1 MSAPPAS
8 AASLGASLAIQTRV
22 VGALLMREA
31 LTRFGR
37 HNVGFLWLFLEPML
51 FTAGVIVLWS
61 LAPHGVAQKVPIVP
75 FIATGYSTLL
85 LWRNCSFR
93 GIKAIEANRSLLNHR
108 HVRLMDIFAARML
121 LEVAGV
127 TASFCAVM
135 LALWATGFV
144 TAPHDMLVM
153 LAGWGLMAWF
163 SAALGT
169 TLGCL
174 SERSDLLERIWHPLS
189 YFLLFISGAFFMVA
203 WLPAEWRSAALW
215 VPMVH
220 ATELLR
226 AGYFGP
232 QQVTFAQPAYAL
244 LWCMGLS
251 LVALL
256 LLRDARSLLERRR

>member
-1 MSAPPAS
+1 VRPAPPPILP
-8 AASLGASLAIQTRV
+8 SLVIQMRV
-22 VGALLMREA
+22 IGALLMREV

-51 FTAGVIVLWS
+51 FTAGVILLWS
-61 LAPHGVAQKVPIVP
+61 LGQHSFTQKAPVVP
-75 FIATGYSTLL
+75 FIATGYSTML
-85 LWRNCSFR
+85 LWRNCSSR

-135 LALWATGFV
+135 SALWIMGLLA
-144 TAPHDMLVM
+144 APHDVLAM

-174 SERSDLLERIWHPLS
+174 SERTDLVERIWHPAS
-189 YFLLFISGAFFMVA
+189 YFLLFVSGAFFMVA
-203 WLPAEWRSAALW
+203 WLPPDWRAAALW

-226 AGYFGP
+226 SGYFGP
-232 QQVTFAQPAYAL
+232 QQATFHDPGYL
-244 LWCMGLS
+244 VLWCMGLT

-256 LLRDARSLLERRR
+256 LLRDTRSLLEERR

>member
-1 MSAPPAS
+1 MAPATP
-8 AASLGASLAIQTRV
+8 SLLPSLAIQARV
-22 VGALLMREA
+22 IGALLMREV

-51 FTAGVIVLWS
+51 FTGGVILLWS
-61 LAPHGVAQKVPIVP
+61 LGPHGMEQKAPIVP
-75 FIATGYSTLL
+75 FIATGYSTML

-135 LALWATGFV
+135 LALWATGLLA
-144 TAPHDMLVM
+144 APHDVLEM

-174 SERSDLLERIWHPLS
+174 SERSDLVERIWHPLS
-189 YFLLFISGAFFMVA
+189 YFLLFASGAFFMVA
-203 WLPAEWRSAALW
+203 WLPADWRAAALW

-232 QQVTFAQPAYAL
+232 QQATFHEPAYL
-244 LWCMGLS
+244 VVCCMVLTLG
-251 LVALL
+251 ALL
-256 LLRDARSLLERRR
+256 LLRDTLTLLEQRR

>member
-1 MSAPPAS
+1 MSIS
-8 AASLGASLAIQTRV
+8 RHTDTLAASLGAQVRV
-22 VGALLMREA
+22 IAALLMREV

-37 HNVGFLWLFLEPML
+37 HNLGFLWLFLEPML

-75 FIATGYSTLL
+75 FIATGYSMML
-85 LWRNCSFR
+85 LWRNCASR

-108 HVRLMDIFAARML
+108 QVRLMDLFAARML
-121 LEVAGV
+121 LEIAGV
-127 TASFCAVM
+127 TASFLFVL
-135 LALWATGFV
+135 LALWMTGYV
-144 TAPHDMLVM
+144 DPPHDMLAM
-153 LAGWGLMAWF
+153 LAGWTLMAWF
-163 SAALGT
+163 SASLGT

-174 SERSDLLERIWHPLS
+174 SERSDVVERIWHPLS
-189 YFLLFISGAFFMVA
+189 YFLLVISGTFFMVG
-203 WLPAEWRSAALW
+203 WLPIEWRSAALW

-232 QQVTFAQPAYAL
+232 RQATFEEPTYAL
-244 LWCMGLS
+244 LWCMGLT

-256 LLRDARSLLERRR
+256 LLRDTRSLLEQRR

>member
-1 MSAPPAS
+1 MDAAPPP
-8 AASLGASLAIQTRV
+8 LLPSLAIQARV
-22 VGALLMREA
+22 VGALLMREV

-51 FTAGVIVLWS
+51 FTAGVILLWS
-61 LAPHGVAQKVPIVP
+61 LGPQGTAQKAPIVP
-75 FIATGYSTLL
+75 FIATGYSTML
-85 LWRNCSFR
+85 LWRNCASR

-108 HVRLMDIFAARML
+108 NVRLMDIFAARML
-121 LEVAGV
+121 LELAGV

-135 LALWATGFV
+135 LALWSIGLLAT
-144 TAPHDMLVM
+144 PHDVLMM

-169 TLGCL
+169 VLGCL
-174 SERSDLLERIWHPLS
+174 SEHTELVERIWHPLS
-189 YFLLFISGAFFMVA
+189 YFLLFVSGAFFMVA
-203 WLPAEWRSAALW
+203 WLPAEWRAAALW

-232 QQVTFAQPAYAL
+232 QQVTFQEPAYL
-244 LWCMGLS
+244 VGWCMVLT

-256 LLRDARSLLERRR
+256 LLRDTRSLLEQRR

>member
-1 MSAPPAS
+1 MNPARVHLMT
-8 AASLGASLAIQTRV
+8 SLGIHVRV

-31 LTRFGR
+31 ITRFGR
-37 HNVGFLWLFLEPML
+37 RNVGFLWLFLEPML

-61 LAPHGVAQKVPIVP
+61 LAPHGVAQKVPVVP
-75 FIATGYSTLL
+75 FIATGYSTML

-93 GIKAIEANRSLLNHR
+93 GIRAIEANRSLLNHR
-108 HVRLMDIFAARML
+108 PVRLMDIFAARML

-127 TASFCAVM
+127 TASFGTLM
-135 LALWATGFV
+135 LALWALGFID
-144 TAPHDMLVM
+144 APHDLLTM
-153 LAGWGLMAWF
+153 LAGWALMAWF

-174 SERSDLLERIWHPLS
+174 SEHSDLVERVWHPLS
-189 YFLLFISGAFFMVA
+189 YFLLFVSGAFFMVA
-203 WLPAEWRSAALW
+203 WLPAEWRNAALA

-226 AGYFGP
+226 SGYFGAT
-232 QQVTFAQPAYAL
+232 QATFAQAGYAT
-244 LWCMGLS
+244 LWCMSLT

-256 LLRDARSLLERRR
+256 LLRDTRRLMERRR